1 MCLAGKVMETEH
13 ILVVDDNRDIR
24 EDLRSYLLEH
34 GYRVSVGEC
43 AAAARRI
50 IHSGEPD
57 LVLLD
62 VMLPGEDGISL
73 CRSITQL
80 RDIPIVL
87 LSGRADEVD
96 RIVGLEVGADDY
108 VAKPFNPRELLA
120 RIRSIMRRTKG
131 RNGSLAS
138 EKSRFYEFDRWT
150 FDVARRNLTRE
161 DGTVVMLSSG
171 EYQLLTIF
179 LNRPQIVLSR
189 ERIVELSHA
198 EGAEVFDRSVDSQVS
213 RFRKKIERDPKR
225 PDIIQ
230 TVWGGGYVFA
240 AEVKRL

>member
-1 MCLAGKVMETEH
+1 MMEPEH
-13 ILVVDDNRDIR
+13 ILVVDDDRDIR
-24 EDLRSYLLEH
+24 DDLKAYLTEH
-34 GYRVSVGEC
+34 GYRVSVGES
-43 AAAARRI
+43 AAAARRL
-50 IHSGEPD
+50 IHVSTPD

-62 VMLPGEDGISL
+62 VMMPGEDGISL

-80 RDIPIVL
+80 LNIPIVF
-87 LSGRADEVD
+87 LSARADDID

-120 RIRSIMRRTKG
+120 RIRSVMRRAKG
-131 RNGSLAS
+131 SDGVRGG
-138 EKSRFYEFDRWT
+138 EKSRFFEFDRWT
-150 FDVARRNLTRE
+150 LDIARRTLKRD
-161 DGTVVMLSSG
+161 DGVIVSLSSG

-179 LNRPQIVLSR
+179 LARPQIVLSR

-198 EGAEVFDRSVDSQVS
+198 EGADVFDRSVDSQVS

>member
-1 MCLAGKVMETEH
+1 MCQTGKVMEADH

-24 EDLRSYLLEH
+24 EDLRSYLIEH
-34 GYRVSVGEC
+34 GYRVSLGES

-87 LSGRADEVD
+87 LSGRADDVD
-96 RIVGLEVGADDY
+96 RIIGLEVGADDY
-108 VAKPFNPRELLA
+108 VTKPFNPRELLA
-120 RIRSIMRRTKG
+120 RIRSIMRRTRG
-131 RNGSLAS
+131 RETNWSL
-138 EKSRFYEFDRWT
+138 EKSRFYQFDRWT
-150 FDVARRNLTRE
+150 FDVAKRNLTRD
-161 DGTVVMLSSG
+161 DGEIVSLSTG

-179 LNRPQIVLSR
+179 MNRPQIVLSR

>member
-1 MCLAGKVMETEH
+1 MEAEH

-24 EDLRSYLLEH
+24 EDLRSYLTEH
-34 GYRVSVGEC
+34 GYRVTVGES

-50 IHSGEPD
+50 IHTGEPD

-80 RDIPIVL
+80 RSIPIVL

-131 RNGSLAS
+131 QNGGWAT

-150 FDVARRNLTRE
+150 FDIAKRNLTRD
-161 DGTVVMLSSG
+161 DGVVVPLSSG
-171 EYQLLTIF
+171 EYQMLTIF

>member
-1 MCLAGKVMETEH
+1 MIEPEH

-24 EDLRSYLLEH
+24 EELRNYLTDH
-34 GYRVSVGEC
+34 GYRVSVGEG

-50 IHSGEPD
+50 IHAGAPD

-62 VMLPGEDGISL
+62 VMMPGEDGISL

-80 RDIPIVL
+80 RDIPIVF
-87 LSGRADEVD
+87 LSGRADDID

-120 RIRSIMRRTKG
+120 RIRSIMRRSRG
-131 RNGSLAS
+131 RLSNFPG
-138 EKSRFYEFDRWT
+138 EKARFYEFDRWT
-150 FDVARRNLTRE
+150 FDVAKRNLTRD
-161 DGTVVMLSSG
+161 DGVSITLSSG
-171 EYQLLTIF
+171 EYHLLSIF

-225 PDIIQ
+225 PEIVQ

-240 AEVKRL
+240 ADVKRL